1 MKSTGIV
8 RKLDVLG
15 RVVIPMELRRNIGI
29 EEKEPLEIFLEDD
42 MIILQKYQPPMTC
55 LITGEV
61 ANDNYSLLDGKLVL
75 SKKGVHI
82 LYEKLGELIK

>member
-15 RVVIPMELRRNIGI
+15 RIVIPSELRHHIGI

-55 LITGEV
+55 LVTGEV
-61 ANDNYSLLDGKLVL
+61 SSDNFRLLNGKLVL
-75 SKKGVHI
+75 SKKGAHV
-82 LYEKLGELIK
+82 LYEKIGELIK